1 MKVVVAHT
9 LAPSSPPDGRIPD
22 EFDLGDACE
31 AVISVV
37 PGAIAQGI
45 EGHDDEFANL
55 VREHRPGVVFNLC
68 EAPLGRPDREAH
80 AASRWQSLGVRFT
93 GARGATLELCRV
105 KDRVNALLSACGIA
119 SPGRGSFPCLVKP
132 AEEDGSAWIRRD
144 SVCRGKEELKLALA
158 RVPTR
163 ALVEEFIPGREFAV
177 SVWGGGQPEYFSVG
191 ETVFTNGLEL
201 ITYDAKWMPGSADY
215 IESPV
220 SYATEVSAE
229 LRGTLE
235 ETAGSVWRAVG
246 AHGYLRVDV
255 RLNDAGV
262 PYVLDV
268 NPNPALGGSGGIRAA
283 AEAVGWSWERFVT
296 AQINWAC

>member
-9 LAPSSPPDGRIPD
+9 LAPSLAPGGRVPD
-22 EFDLGDACE
+22 EFDLSEACE
-31 AVISVV
+31 AVMSVV
-37 PGAIAQGI
+37 PGAVAQGI
-45 EGHDDEFANL
+45 EGRDDEFAAV
-55 VREHRPGVVFNLC
+55 VRDHRPEVVFNLC

-105 KDRVNALLSACGIA
+105 KDRVNTLLSACGIA
-119 SPGRGSFPCLVKP
+119 IPGRGSFPCLVKP
-132 AEEDGSAWIRRD
+132 AEEDGSAWIRRE
-144 SVCRGKEELKLALA
+144 SVCRDQRELKLALA
-158 RVPTR
+158 SVPAR

-177 SVWGGGQPEYFSVG
+177 SVWGGDQPEYFSVG
-191 ETVFTNGLEL
+191 ETVFANGLEL
-201 ITYDAKWMPGSADY
+201 ITYDAKWMPESADY
-215 IESPV
+215 MDSPV
-220 SYATEVSAE
+220 SYATEVSAG

-235 ETAGSVWRAVG
+235 GTAGSVWKAVG

-262 PYVLDV
+262 PHVLDV
-268 NPNPALGGSGGIRAA
+268 NPNPALGRSGGIRAA

-296 AQINWAC
+296 AQIDWAC